1 MTGKG
6 GKKKGPNAGAGSQPR
21 VSMTLREES
30 TGKKQGSVNFKSMC
44 KLDHMKNLA
53 VWAAAEA
60 SIPSLGAFFG
70 ERLAAASEAL
80 GIRSDPSLFVCERCE
95 SILQPGDNCTVR
107 IEKNM
112 SKSRCRRK
120 KSSLTTQNNVVYRCH
135 FCSHRNVM
143 RGTPKGY
150 VKEICPP
157 NAKPP
162 LKIESAISA
171 VEKCASS
178 AITTKSIVKV
188 NKVDTV
194 ALPTIDEQNLETS
207 SPATPLPTTALSLL
221 DSKRRKR
228 TRSGVKKA
236 AAPETIST
244 AADAEKS
251 INASSKR
258 RKKSWTSLKEIAE
271 SSEHEIS
278 KKKLTNSTIP
288 FFI

>member
-1 MTGKG
+1 
-6 GKKKGPNAGAGSQPR
+6 
-21 VSMTLREES
+21 
-30 TGKKQGSVNFKSMC
+30 
-44 KLDHMKNLA
+44 
-53 VWAAAEA
+53 
-60 SIPSLGAFFG
+60 
-70 ERLAAASEAL
+70 
-80 GIRSDPSLFVCERCE
+80 CE

-251 INASSKR
+251 INAS
-258 RKKSWTSLKEIAE
+258 
-271 SSEHEIS
+271 
-278 KKKLTNSTIP
+278 
-288 FFI
+288 